1 MNGDQA
7 TFGGNAKVSADGTS
21 VQGQQHYQDHGPLQP
36 MNVNSIRLIA
46 TTCSS
51 DLKSATIYGTATING
66 TGTHVFRIDVTDM
79 GTSGANDSYGIILD
93 TGYVS
98 GQKQLGG
105 GNITIHKS

>member
-1 MNGDQA
+1 M
-7 TFGGNAKVSADGTS
+7 
-21 VQGQQHYQDHGPLQP
+21 
-36 MNVNSIRLIA
+36 
-46 TTCSS
+46 
-51 DLKSATIYGTATING
+51 
-66 TGTHVFRIDVTDM
+66 FRIDVTDM